1 MSRMSLFGELP
12 DMVLPKIVPKLP
24 IIQDLVIFVKRHI
37 WYITP
42 RSTTCIWLQGYFWQ
56 NQYGSSPNCDQ
67 IRCCMSE
74 CEFILK
80 KDLLYALKSFMVKL
94 WKLLHYLLHFWHT
107 LRCTNYFKKNPISL
121 ISLDCLTWQIG
132 ENLVWIYIIL
142 N

>member
-67 IRCCMSE
+67 IRSCMSE